1 MKKLKFESS
10 ELNSQTAQS
19 FQVTGLDK
27 LEAGEYYVLK
37 YKYKLDKIKCKDEKL
52 SGSFENC
59 AKAKYENGGWT
70 DPSWWNTT
78 YQARLQKSGSYDPI
92 TGQIRWEVLVRN
104 PYPFDLKDYVV

>member
-1 MKKLKFESS
+1 MITIRNLFVLEKYAANGTLQSSSTLKENEKLKFESS

-59 AKAKYENGGWT
+59 AKSK
-70 DPSWWNTT
+70 
-78 YQARLQKSGSYDPI
+78 
-92 TGQIRWEVLVRN
+92 V
-104 PYPFDLKDYVV
+104 